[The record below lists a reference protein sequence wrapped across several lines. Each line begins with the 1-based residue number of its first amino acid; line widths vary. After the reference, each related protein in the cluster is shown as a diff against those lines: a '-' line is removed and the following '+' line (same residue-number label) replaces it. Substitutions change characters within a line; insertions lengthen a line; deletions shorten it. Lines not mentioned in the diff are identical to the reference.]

1 MRFYKIDIQGKMWIQ
16 RTPIPGWLAADEG
29 RVLYDTGGKEAYIG
43 TNILFS
49 KIWTNL
55 NDGVG
60 SGLDADLLDGR
71 EATYYEN
78 LPIGFIYP
86 VINSNTPP
94 LGSRSL
100 ECNGASLS
108 RTTYADLFAGHLL
121 SIGTRYG
128 AVDANSFYLPDYRGR
143 TLRGWSSSAPLRD
156 VDSASRYADNPA
168 TFVPGI
174 TGNNVGSMQDD
185 EFESHTHGI
194 SDDDDNTEPDSA
206 GNEAH
211 HNTGLVSTDGSWQS
225 FMSIYETRM
234 KNANVM
240 WCIQYQ

>member
-108 RTTYADLFAGHLL
+108 RTTYADLFAGQPL
-121 SIGTRYG
+121 SIGTTYG
-128 AVDANSFYLPDYRGR
+128 AVDANSFYLPDMRGR
-143 TLRGWSSSAPLRD
+143 LIRGRANGSARD
-156 VDSASRYADNPA
+156 PDRATRYADNPL
-168 TFVPGI
+168 TFVPGAS
-174 TGNNVGSMQDD
+174 GDNVGSMQNDALKT
-185 EFESHTHGI
+185 HQHGI
-194 SDDDDNTEPDSA
+194 SKKDGNTA
-206 GNEAH
+206 G
-211 HNTGLVSTDGSWQS
+211 STADYDPVTSDIVQTTAKGGN
-225 FMSIYETRM
+225 ETRM
-234 KNANVM
+234 KNTYVM